1 MNLEQKLLVCEAML
15 ARLDAAM
22 TSAEAEVM
30 HSSALEE
37 HLRRLLDNLE
47 AEQAR
52 LDQNIETA
60 AMTQDN
66 SPVRGMAE
74 AQDETRDLQN
84 IREQMARI
92 RAVQSRLL
100 LLLYSSDPSD
110 PSAQHP

>member
-1 MNLEQKLLVCEAML
+1 MNIGQKLLVCEAML

-22 TSAEAEVM
+22 ASAEAEVM
-30 HSSALEE
+30 HSSALEG

-52 LDQNIETA
+52 LDRNIKA
-60 AMTQDN
+60 VAMPQGN
-66 SPVRGMAE
+66 GSGPVRGT
-74 AQDETRDLQN
+74 AQDGAIDLQELQ
-84 IREQMARI
+84 EQMARI

-100 LLLYSSDPSD
+100 LLLYAAD